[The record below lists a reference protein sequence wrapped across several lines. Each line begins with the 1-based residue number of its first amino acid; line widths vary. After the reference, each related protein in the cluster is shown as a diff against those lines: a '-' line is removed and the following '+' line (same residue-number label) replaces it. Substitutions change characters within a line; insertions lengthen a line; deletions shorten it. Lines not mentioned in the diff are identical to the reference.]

1 MGFVR
6 AGEPLAIW
14 YIVLHI
20 LSPLQYTVSFI
31 WFHSELNASHKNQ
44 HRASPECN
52 RTYSREHGNSHGK
65 RTSGRSDCSG
75 SHVGINHQVRLGP
88 SRKADPRHQTA
99 DIQMVP
105 RHLPETPLWKRERCG
120 HEDHPRRA
128 IVCRASRPQAGPGV
142 PEVPQAEARPA
153 VP

>member
-1 MGFVR
+1 MSFIR
-6 AGEPLAIW
+6 AGEPLARW

-31 WFHSELNASHKNQ
+31 WFHSELNASRKNQ
-44 HRASPECN
+44 HRASPECH

-65 RTSGRSDCSG
+65 RTSGRSDGSG
-75 SHVGINHQVRLGP
+75 PHVGRNHQVRLGP
-88 SRKADPRHQTA
+88 SRKADLRNQIA

-120 HEDHPRRA
+120 HEDNPRRA
-128 IVCRASRPQAGPGV
+128 VGCRAPRPQAGPGV

-153 VP
+153 VS